1 MVKINGEHV
10 EAAGQTLSQYLAST
24 ACNPQRIVI
33 EYNGEIL
40 PRENYDTTVLTDDY
54 QVEIISFMGGG

>member
-40 PRENYDTTVLTDDY
+40 PRENYDTTVLTDDD
-54 QVEIISFMGGG
+54 QVEIISFMGGR

>member
-1 MVKINGEHV
+1 MVKINREHV

-40 PRENYDTTVLTDDY
+40 PRENYDTTVLTDDD

>member
-40 PRENYDTTVLTDDY
+40 PRENYDTTVLTDDD

>member
-24 ACNPQRIVI
+24 ACNPQHIVI

-40 PRENYDTTVLTDDY
+40 PRENYDTTVLTDDD

>member
-1 MVKINGEHV
+1 MVMINGTSV
-10 EAAGQTLSQYLAST
+10 DAAGRSISEYLSTT

-40 PRENYDTTVLTDDY
+40 PKESYDNTILADDDH
-54 QVEIISFMGGG
+54 VEIISFMGGG

>member
-10 EAAGQTLSQYLAST
+10 EAAGQTLSQYLASP
-24 ACNPQRIVI
+24 ACNPQRNVS

-40 PRENYDTTVLTDDY
+40 PRENYDTTVLTDDD

>member
-10 EAAGQTLSQYLAST
+10 ESAGKTLSQYLAST

-40 PRENYDTTVLTDDY
+40 PRENYDTTVLTDDD

>member
-10 EAAGQTLSQYLAST
+10 EAAAQTLSQYLAST

-40 PRENYDTTVLTDDY
+40 PRENYDTTVLTDDD

>member
-10 EAAGQTLSQYLAST
+10 EAADQTLSQYLAST

-40 PRENYDTTVLTDDY
+40 PRENYDTTVLTDDD

>member
-10 EAAGQTLSQYLAST
+10 AAAGQTLSQYLAST

-40 PRENYDTTVLTDDY
+40 PRENYDTTVLNDDD

>member
-1 MVKINGEHV
+1 MVQINGESLDV
-10 EAAGQTLSQYLAST
+10 AGQSVSDYLSTT
-24 ACNPQRIVI
+24 ACNPTRIVI

-40 PRENYDTTVLTDDY
+40 PRGNYAKTIFSDND

>member
-40 PRENYDTTVLTDDY
+40 PRENYDATVLTDDD

>member
-40 PRENYDTTVLTDDY
+40 PRENYYTTVLTDDD

>member
-40 PRENYDTTVLTDDY
+40 TRENYDTTVLTDDD

>member
-1 MVKINGEHV
+1 MGKINGAHV

-40 PRENYDTTVLTDDY
+40 PRENYDTTVLTDDA

>member
-40 PRENYDTTVLTDDY
+40 PRENYDTTVLNDDD

>member
-10 EAAGQTLSQYLAST
+10 NAAGQSVSQYLAST

-40 PRENYDTTVLTDDY
+40 PRENYDTTVLTDDD

>member
-1 MVKINGEHV
+1 MVKINGAHV

-40 PRENYDTTVLTDDY
+40 PRENYDTTVLTDDD